1 MGEINFLKEAL
12 DIKDEVIK
20 LRRDFHEHPELDYD
34 LFRTCEKVKEFL
46 KNENIEYYDTAGTGI
61 CAIIRGKGHK
71 TVAIRGDMDALP
83 LQEKIFVIIHQK

>member
-1 MGEINFLKEAL
+1 M
-12 DIKDEVIK
+12 
-20 LRRDFHEHPELDYD
+20 
-34 LFRTCEKVKEFL
+34 KEFL